1 MRRRAIT
8 AAAAFAVAGSL
19 ALAPP
24 AAADGT
30 ETLGAPSITIASG
43 SGFAIG
49 GTGLQTQP
57 GTIMVNVPAGAT
69 VKQVLLYWEGDNG
82 GGAAPDNTIV
92 IAGNNVTGTLI
103 GGPTVFFSDV
113 AFAAFRADITGLGL
127 VSPGVNSLQVSGLT
141 NNFRNNGAGVMV
153 VYDDGTKSDLQLR
166 DGLDL
171 AFVNFAAPLDTTTP
185 QTYSFAASATGR
197 TATLSLFAASV
208 QDNGARPNAVD
219 VTVAGVTTRFTN
231 VFSSGDGA
239 EWDSVELSVSVPAG
253 ATSLTAQALSV
264 GDGTNNLPASL
275 AWIASGLSIVPDQPP
290 GGGCTLTQ
298 GYWKTHSE
306 FGPAPYDATWAK
318 LSNGASTPFFQT
330 GLTWKQMFDTTP
342 SGSAYPILAHQWMAA
357 TLNGLAGANTSAVAA
372 ELTAAQALLD
382 QYDGNPKSAS
392 DITKDMKKQFTALAE
407 KLDAYNNGLIGPGHC
422 D

>member
-1 MRRRAIT
+1 MRRSAIT

-30 ETLGAPSITIASG
+30 ETLGAPSIAIAAG

-69 VKQVLLYWEGDNG
+69 VEQVLLYWEGDNG
-82 GGAAPDNTIV
+82 GGAAPDDTIV
-92 IAGNNVTGTLI
+92 VAGNSVTGTLI

-113 AFAAFRADITGLGL
+113 AFAAFRADITALGL
-127 VSPGVNSLQVSGLT
+127 VSAGANSLQVSGLT

-153 VYDDGTKSDLQLR
+153 VYDDGTTADLQLR

-171 AFVNFAAPLDTTTP
+171 AFVNFAAPLDTTVP
-185 QTYSFAASATGR
+185 QTYNFAAAASDR
-197 TATLSLFAASV
+197 TANLSLFAASV
-208 QDNGARPNAVD
+208 EDGAPRPNAVD
-219 VTVAGVTTRFTN
+219 VTVDGVTTRFTN

-239 EWDSVELSVSVPAG
+239 EWDSVELSVTVPAG

-275 AWIASGLSIVPDQPP
+275 AWIASGLSIVPEQPP
-290 GGGCTLTQ
+290 GDGCTLTQ

-306 FGPAPYDATWAK
+306 FGPAPYDATWAE
-318 LSNGASTPFFQT
+318 LPNGASTPFFQT

-357 TLNGLAGANTSAVAA
+357 TLSGLAGADTSAVTA
-372 ELTAAQALLD
+372 ELATGQALLEM
-382 QYDGNPKSAS
+382 YDGNPKSAA
-392 DITKDMKKQFTALAE
+392 DITKDVKKQFTAVAE